1 LIDKIALTAPRMTP
15 KFGSSKNYARQREVA
30 MNGRD
35 NTTSSR
41 RSDVRRFPSIAVTRL
56 CVRLPPAERARKVL
70 LDIIDAAEQLKGDN
84 QAAPSFAARLRQ
96 VADVLDSTGA
106 AT

>member
-1 LIDKIALTAPRMTP
+1 
-15 KFGSSKNYARQREVA
+15 

-56 CVRLPPAERARKVL
+56 RVRLPPAERARKVL
-70 LDIIDAAEQLKGDN
+70 LDIIDTAEQLKGDN
-84 QAAPSFAARLRQ
+84 QAAPAFAARLWQ
-96 VADVLDSTGA
+96 VADV
-106 AT
+106 